1 MKGGPDP
8 YLHQRLEA
16 NLAQYYPMQIWTV
29 DDLAQHRAESALIE
43 PDEVALRDL
52 KHAGISVTTRF
63 GEPMVVDYLGE

>member
-1 MKGGPDP
+1 
-8 YLHQRLEA
+8 
-16 NLAQYYPMQIWTV
+16 MQIWTV